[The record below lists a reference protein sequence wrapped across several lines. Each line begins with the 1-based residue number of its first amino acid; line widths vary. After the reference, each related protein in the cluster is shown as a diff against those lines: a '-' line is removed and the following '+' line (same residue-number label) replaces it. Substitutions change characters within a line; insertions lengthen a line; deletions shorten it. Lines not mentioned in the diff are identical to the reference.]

1 MRDLRAALI
10 LAGAIVTV
18 FAVVGGVISVT
29 LG

>member
-10 LAGAIVTV
+10 LAGAIVTA
-18 FAVVGGVISVT
+18 FAVVVGVISVT